1 MNTPPDS
8 QAFLRIDAVTK
19 DFGSFRAVARVASN
33 ALLQAAAG
41 SKSIRGVLLA
51 RGNLTLPAPDAI
63 SVALDIDRN

>member
-1 MNTPPDS
+1 MVLWVWP
-8 QAFLRIDAVTK
+8 A
-19 DFGSFRAVARVASN
+19 
-33 ALLQAAAG
+33 QAAAG